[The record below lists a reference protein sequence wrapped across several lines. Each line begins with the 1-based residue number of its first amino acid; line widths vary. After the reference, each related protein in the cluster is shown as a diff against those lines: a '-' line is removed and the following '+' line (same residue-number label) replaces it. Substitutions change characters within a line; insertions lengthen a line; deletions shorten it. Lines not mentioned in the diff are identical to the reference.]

1 MGQVITE
8 PLTYERLQELGRLLT
23 QEIALAEMSRDWD
36 QVDVLL
42 REKDELNKMLKE
54 AQCRQI

>member
-1 MGQVITE
+1 MPTE
-8 PLTYERLQELGRLLT
+8 TETLTYERLQELGRLLT
-23 QEIALAEMSRDWD
+23 QQIALAELDRDWER
-36 QVDVLL
+36 VDVLL

>member
-1 MGQVITE
+1 MITE
-8 PLTYERLQELGRLLT
+8 TLTYYERLQELGRLLT
-23 QEIALAEMSRDWD
+23 QQIALAELDRDWER
-36 QVDVLL
+36 VDVLL